1 MNPRFNNMVLNNPK
15 TTLVLLFLAII
26 VACVGFK
33 NLWLSTSF
41 KINFDKTNPLLV
53 AMNEQEDTFSKNDN
67 MVVLVTAKDGNIFN
81 KQALQAIDE
90 ITTLGWKSP
99 FASRVDSLT
108 NFNVVESQADNIIVE
123 PVLENPA
130 NKSDALLLK
139 GKEAILNSPE
149 LKGYLVSQNGR
160 SSMVLITFQLPENP
174 TVEINQISQHVHQAV
189 DQIAPKYPQ
198 VEFHVTGTVE
208 ASSSFTDAML
218 KDMALLL
225 PIGYGLMV
233 FALTFLLRSLW
244 ATVIT
249 LSLVTVVSI
258 LVMGIKCWFD
268 GAITAVNMFAP
279 TMIMTIAIADCVHVL
294 TSFLL
299 HYRSG
304 LSKKEAMSV
313 ALTETKK
320 AVFLTSITTAVGFAA
335 LNFHESPTYR
345 ELGNLVVFGIGV
357 AWFLVYALLP
367 ALVMVLPIKAG
378 QPQQGAKKIM
388 LAWANMVI
396 AYPKQILVVMI
407 VAAVTVITI
416 GMPRNELNEM
426 FTTYLDDSFEFRRAN
441 NHLNQELGGI
451 HRLLYTLD
459 SGKENGIYEPIYL
472 QRVDAFAEWFRQQQ
486 GVSNVYTYTDIMKRL
501 NRAMH
506 NNNPQDYTLPQ
517 SKELAAQYALVH
529 EMSLSQGQELTN
541 MVSMDKRKT
550 MLTVIV
556 SETDSK
562 NLLALNKQ
570 AEEWLKK
577 NTSPEMQT
585 KGVGLDLIFSNMA
598 MTNIPSMVYGTF
610 LCMAIVSLMLGFA
623 LKSWRFGV
631 MSVFTNAVPVAVA
644 LGLWGFI
651 NGRID
656 IGVAAVGTLSFGIV
670 VDDTIHFMTH
680 YQKFKQ
686 AGLQTVDA
694 IREVFV
700 SSGLAMITTTVALM
714 GGFGILSFSHYS
726 ANANMGFLTAIC
738 MFLAIL
744 FDLLALPAW
753 LVWRDAKSDIVK
765 S

>member
-1 MNPRFNNMVLNNPK
+1 MNARFHNMVLNNPR
-15 TTLVLLFLAII
+15 TTLVMLFLAVI

-41 KINFDKTNPLLV
+41 KINFDKTNPLLI
-53 AMNEQEDTFSKNDN
+53 AMNEQEDTFAKNDN
-67 MVVLVTAKDGNIFN
+67 MVVLVVAKDGNIFN
-81 KQALQAIDE
+81 RQALQAIDE
-90 ITTLGWKSP
+90 ITTLGWQSP

-108 NFNVVESQADNIIVE
+108 NFNVVESEADNIIVE
-123 PVLENPA
+123 PVLESPA
-130 NKSDALLLK
+130 TKSDAQLSK

-160 SSMVLITFQLPENP
+160 SSIVLMTFQLPENP
-174 TVEINQISQHVHQAV
+174 TVEIKQISDHVHKFI
-189 DQIAPKYPQ
+189 DQVAPKYPQ

-208 ASSSFTDAML
+208 ASMSFTDAML

-249 LSLVTVVSI
+249 LSLVTVVSVV
-258 LVMGIKCWFD
+258 VMGIKCWFD

-304 LSKKEAMSV
+304 LSKKEAMMAS
-313 ALTETKK
+313 LTESRK
-320 AVFLTSITTAVGFAA
+320 AVFLTSITTAVGFAS

-357 AWFLVYALLP
+357 AWFLVYVLLP

-378 QPQQGAKKIM
+378 KPQNGAKQFM
-388 LAWANMVI
+388 TAWANWVI
-396 AYPKQILVVMI
+396 KYPKQILAVMAI
-407 VAAVTVITI
+407 VSVTIIAV

-426 FTTYLDDSFEFRRAN
+426 FTTYLDDTFEFKRSN
-441 NHLNQELGGI
+441 TKLNQEMGGL

-459 SGKENGIYEPIYL
+459 SGKENGIYEPAYL
-472 QRVDAFAEWFRQQQ
+472 QRLEAFAQWFRTQE
-486 GVSNVYTYTDIMKRL
+486 GVSSVYTYTDVMKRL

-506 NNNPQDYTLPQ
+506 NNDAQAYTLPDNV
-517 SKELAAQYALVH
+517 KLAAQYALVH
-529 EMSLSQGQELTN
+529 EMSLSEGQELTN

-556 SETDSK
+556 AETDSK
-562 NLLALNKQ
+562 ALLALNKN
-570 AEEWLKK
+570 AEDWLAK
-577 NTSPEMQT
+577 NTDTTMQT

-610 LCMAIVSLMLGFA
+610 LCIAVVSIMIAVA
-623 LKSWRFGV
+623 LKSWRFGLIS
-631 MSVFTNAVPVAVA
+631 MFANALPVAIA

-686 AGLQTVDA
+686 AGMATVDA

-700 SSGLAMITTTVALM
+700 SSGLAMITTTVALI
-714 GGFGILSFSHYS
+714 GGFGILAFSHYS

-738 MFLAIL
+738 MFLAIVIDL
-744 FDLLALPAW
+744 FALPAW
-753 LVWRDAKSDIVK
+753 LVWRDNAGVK
-765 S
+765 HD